1 MNNNKI
7 IFDTN
12 KLECGCEFVFNNDHE
27 ILKLGY
33 CNDHLFEKY
42 KVGDFTFLNS
52 KNVNEIIEYFN
63 KITEMNLWDCFNI
76 KKQKS
81 NKRRR
86 RRWRFIQKEFRPL
99 FKYFKSKDKSVR
111 FRYYVFRRYLKLMK
125 KINKIGW
132 SEYVKKSLNKQNKIK
147 V

>member
-7 IFDTN
+7 IFETKYLD
-12 KLECGCEFVFNNDHE
+12 CGCEFVFNNDYE
-27 ILKLGY
+27 ILKLGH

-63 KITEMNLWDCFNI
+63 KITEMKLWDSFNI

-81 NKRRR
+81 KKRRY
-86 RRWRFIQKEFRPL
+86 RRWRFIQKEFKPL
-99 FKYFKSKDKSVR
+99 FKYFKSKNKSVR

-125 KINKIGW
+125 RINKIGW
-132 SEYVKKSLNKQNKIK
+132 SEYVKKSLDKQNKIK
-147 V
+147 I